1 MLQTFYAFLRHIAN
15 VYKIA
20 INCAE
25 KIQSRKIQQE
35 IPDVINTSDSYRGA
49 QNSQKYCIHENGRC
63 E

>member
-15 VYKIA
+15 DYKIA

-25 KIQSRKIQQE
+25 KIQSRKIQE
-35 IPDVINTSDSYRGA
+35 IPDVINTSDCYRGA
-49 QNSQKYCIHENGRC
+49 QNSQKYCIHENGRR